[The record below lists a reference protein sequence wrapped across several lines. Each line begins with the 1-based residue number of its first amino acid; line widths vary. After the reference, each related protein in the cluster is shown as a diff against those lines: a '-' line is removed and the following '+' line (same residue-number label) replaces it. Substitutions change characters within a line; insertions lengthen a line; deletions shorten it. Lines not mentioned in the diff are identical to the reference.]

1 MRCCNICNVAI
12 ENKTDYC
19 PLCKKRVVKKSNI
32 ESKDFPVQN
41 ISKTDINKFV
51 LRVLLFTFITLIGLN
66 IVLNLIFQFNSIWV
80 PYAIII
86 LFYVY
91 LIIRA
96 SIISYRDIG
105 TIIVLNVYMLSFI
118 GFILDMLLG
127 YRGWSISYLLPILI
141 LIGDI
146 SLVIFMIVKPYS
158 FKNYFI
164 YILTVAFF
172 GIIQLLFLTI
182 GIIKYRT
189 ISLIAFFVSVLT
201 VIGLFIFGSKKARGE
216 FIKRFHY

>member
-1 MRCCNICNVAI
+1 MLFR
-12 ENKTDYC
+12 
-19 PLCKKRVVKKSNI
+19 S
-32 ESKDFPVQN
+32 
-41 ISKTDINKFV
+41 TDINKFV

-189 ISLIAFFVSVLT
+189 ISLDRKSTRLN
-201 VIGLFIFGSKKARGE
+201 SS
-216 FIKRFHY
+216 H